1 MVNIERL
8 AILIKD
14 KDGQTA
20 VIESTPCRLLWMGR
34 LKPWMGEEFL
44 LTLVRS
50 LKSAILVK
58 GEDAFY
64 EIVFDENHLILLICL
79 STIWFLKPP
88 FPVSPISSEKI
99 ATKDKTIILAIAM
112 QIISGILLRQFPED
126 VLDLP
131 DYQMITKET
140 FMTDFLRVVEKVQ
153 VHIVTF

>member
-1 MVNIERL
+1 MIGNTSKGHGRSNSSDRINSMSPIMNGTIKTMNGGGIPADISKELEKRNI
-8 AILIKD
+8 
-14 KDGQTA
+14 GQRWR
-20 VIESTPCRLLWMGR
+20 CFLWN
-34 LKPWMGEEFL
+34 
-44 LTLVRS
+44 S
-50 LKSAILVK
+50 LWWKSS
-58 GEDAFY
+58 Y
-64 EIVFDENHLILLICL
+64 ILLICL
-79 STIWFLKPP
+79 STIWFLNPP